1 MFIQQKLKLNIL
13 FILKWIFV
21 FNELELQM
29 MKWKRIKDDDDLQVN
44 RCLVEMYKCMQGVSF
59 RHCRNHHRS
68 FFKIYERF
76 STD

>member
-1 MFIQQKLKLNIL
+1 MLIQQKLKLNIL

-44 RCLVEMYKCMQGVSF
+44 RCLVEMYKLMQGAF
-59 RHCRNHHRS
+59 
-68 FFKIYERF
+68 
-76 STD
+76 